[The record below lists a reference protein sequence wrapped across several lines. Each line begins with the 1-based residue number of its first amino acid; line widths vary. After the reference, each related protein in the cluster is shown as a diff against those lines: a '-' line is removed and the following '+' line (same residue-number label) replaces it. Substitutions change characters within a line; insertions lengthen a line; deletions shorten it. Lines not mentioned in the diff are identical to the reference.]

1 MMIEKYMFI
10 ENQNLLNVIKSI
22 KKQRVKL
29 KINFAIYLLI
39 HITVELLMHRCTI
52 ASMLTCLFI
61 STLIMVSVIKIK
73 RLEKDNNLN
82 QI

>member
-1 MMIEKYMFI
+1 
-10 ENQNLLNVIKSI
+10 
-22 KKQRVKL
+22 
-29 KINFAIYLLI
+29 
-39 HITVELLMHRCTI
+39 MHRRPI

-73 RLEKDNNLN
+73 RLERDNNLN

>member
-1 MMIEKYMFI
+1 MLAPTLIIISM
-10 ENQNLLNVIKSI
+10 
-22 KKQRVKL
+22 
-29 KINFAIYLLI
+29 I
-39 HITVELLMHRCTI
+39 HITVELLMHRRPI

-73 RLEKDNNLN
+73 RLERDNNLN

>member
-1 MMIEKYMFI
+1 MD
-10 ENQNLLNVIKSI
+10 
-22 KKQRVKL
+22 R
-29 KINFAIYLLI
+29 
-39 HITVELLMHRCTI
+39 RPI

-73 RLEKDNNLN
+73 RLERDNNLN

>member
-1 MMIEKYMFI
+1 MLAPTLIIISM
-10 ENQNLLNVIKSI
+10 
-22 KKQRVKL
+22 
-29 KINFAIYLLI
+29 I

-52 ASMLTCLFI
+52 ASMLTCLFT

-73 RLEKDNNLN
+73 SLERDNYLN